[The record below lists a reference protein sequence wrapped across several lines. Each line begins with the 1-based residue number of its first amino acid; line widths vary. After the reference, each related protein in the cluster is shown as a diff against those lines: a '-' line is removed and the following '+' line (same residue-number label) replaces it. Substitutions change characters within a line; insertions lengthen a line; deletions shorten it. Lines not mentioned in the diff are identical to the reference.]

1 MNDPFADVRGMI
13 GRTRSSVCSAFG
25 VLQPQIT
32 NCTYEES
39 IACPA
44 PALHLAEAVGVV
56 AADGVLAL
64 RPELP
69 DDSRRVSRRGHLGG
83 GARAARALAVPG
95 ERRRMDHAV
104 AARRLAAS
112 RGHGDRHDNHCC
124 TNDPEHSIVF
134 IGTWCSKLKPHWCQ
148 RFLTPMAPGPG

>member
-1 MNDPFADVRGMI
+1 MNPIFHAPASRVMPMMYQGRSPVVVFSVCTSAMNDPFADVRGMI

-69 DDSRRVSRRGHLGG
+69 DDSRRVS
-83 GARAARALAVPG
+83 
-95 ERRRMDHAV
+95 
-104 AARRLAAS
+104 
-112 RGHGDRHDNHCC
+112 
-124 TNDPEHSIVF
+124 
-134 IGTWCSKLKPHWCQ
+134 
-148 RFLTPMAPGPG
+148 